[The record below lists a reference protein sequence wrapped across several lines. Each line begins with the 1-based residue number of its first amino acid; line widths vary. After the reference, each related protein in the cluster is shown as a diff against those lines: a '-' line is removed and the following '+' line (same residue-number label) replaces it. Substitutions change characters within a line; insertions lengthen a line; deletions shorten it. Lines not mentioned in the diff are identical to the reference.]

1 MLFVIGL
8 LLIPHLAHTDILT
21 IDAFFPDGSNWED
34 KRIFDLAVDEVKKDF
49 ENLFN
54 VEFLPRKHSVIQF
67 DSFNM
72 TRTVCRLMEEG
83 MGVLL
88 APQSFETVEIF
99 QSMSNQ
105 FHIPVVSTYP
115 EYGQSEWFV
124 ASINLHPDYQL
135 LAKGLLAIIKDMDWK
150 SFAIVYEDPDSLI
163 RLQEVLKAS
172 RLGKTAEDNVIFTA
186 WKLEGDDYRP
196 IFKQMLSETRIILD
210 CSADKILKAL
220 ADAKEVDMLGDYHRY
235 VLTSLDAHT
244 VDFGDFNIG
253 RTNITTIRLIDT
265 WEFDVQKTVF
275 DFNDEV
281 NKLGVR
287 NGHMS
292 PEAIKVE
299 TALVHDAVKYIGTS
313 FKAYHKKHP
322 GQMRH
327 QKLSCKNRMKLKFG
341 QTFGRVMKSVQ
352 STGLTGKAKFD
363 EFGRR
368 IYFTLHITELTKNG
382 YRKIGSWDPENGI
395 LYNRTRSEMARD
407 IYQHISNKTFI
418 VVSRLGPPYLFPKE
432 SLEGNDRFQGYS
444 KDLIDEIA
452 KELNFKYKFVL
463 APDGEYGSYNKDT
476 KQWNGL
482 IRELQERRADLA
494 ICDLTITY
502 DRRSVVDFTMP
513 FMRLGI
519 SILFSKPAK
528 QPPTLFS
535 FSEPLSF
542 DVWICMAT
550 AYLAVSLLLYFLAR
564 ITPHE
569 WRNPHP
575 CKLCPTELENNLTMQ
590 NVIWHNCGSLMQQGS
605 DISTR
610 ALSTRLVASMWWFFV
625 LIMISSYTANLTAFL
640 TYVRMEGTIKSVSD
654 LASSSKI
661 KYGVMEG
668 GASMNFFKNS
678 NDSLYKRMW
687 NQMESSKPTVFVK
700 NNEEGVDRV
709 LRSKRKYAFFMEST
723 TIEYQMEKHCEL
735 TQVGGLLDS
744 KDYGIAMPFNSPYRI
759 AISGAVLKLQE
770 SGKLAKIKEK
780 WWKVG
785 KCRDDIGHKSD
796 ELGMDNVGGIFLVLL
811 VGCACA
817 FVQVIIEFLWN
828 IRKVA
833 VREKLSLHEAFYF
846 EIKFALNCGA
856 VSKPVRFTEEED
868 RFSVGD
874 ERNMSRSV
882 STRTAV
888 NE

>member
-341 QTFGRVMKSVQ
+341 QTFGRVMKS
-352 STGLTGKAKFD
+352 
-363 EFGRR
+363 
-368 IYFTLHITELTKNG
+368 
-382 YRKIGSWDPENGI
+382 
-395 LYNRTRSEMARD
+395 
-407 IYQHISNKTFI
+407 
-418 VVSRLGPPYLFPKE
+418 
-432 SLEGNDRFQGYS
+432 
-444 KDLIDEIA
+444 
-452 KELNFKYKFVL
+452 
-463 APDGEYGSYNKDT
+463 
-476 KQWNGL
+476 
-482 IRELQERRADLA
+482 RADLA